1 MSPELSTMFDSE
13 ATLHIGENPIPL
25 DIRITGHGFNARKQ
39 QRNHGTRP
47 FLERLPVEFKNP

>member
-1 MSPELSTMFDSE
+1 MFDSE